1 MSRLVFWIAL
11 AVLVFFALRS
21 KLRAASRKQQMNVPP
36 QQPRQP
42 SQYPHAAPPAAIEN
56 MTSCAQCGLHFPA
69 SEALHADG
77 RDYCSPAH
85 LPHGPR

>member
-11 AVLVFFALRS
+11 AVLIFFAVRA
-21 KLRAASRKQQMNVPP
+21 KLRAAVRNQQMHVPP
-36 QQPRQP
+36 QGRPA
-42 SQYPHAAPPAAIEN
+42 AAPPAAIEN
-56 MTSCAQCGLHFPA
+56 MTSCAQCGLHFPV

-85 LPHGPR
+85 LPTHPR

>member
-1 MSRLVFWIAL
+1 MSRLVFWIGL
-11 AVLVFFALRS
+11 IVLIFFALRS
-21 KLRAASRKQQMNVPP
+21 KLRAAARNHQGQVPP
-36 QQPRQP
+36 QQGNAAPR
-42 SQYPHAAPPAAIEN
+42 AAPPAVIEN

-85 LPHGPR
+85 LPAVRH